1 MACAAVHVVCVV
13 SSLPQFFAHQL
24 IDTHDRATNT
34 TSTLS
39 QLDRD
44 RLATGFMLLL
54 LLLLLLL
61 VFSLSFLFSK
71 NCFLFLSSFFVVL
84 FLFLFFVLLSSAPR
98 LATNTTSTVSQLD
111 QQLIA
116 SFEYAVVYHWYVVCL
131 AVILPVPLLVGH
143 TRVVSLG
150 STPRRPGVR
159 SCRRATANITDSAQE
174 SSGETSPQC
183 PGSKYRHVGS
193 SFVRFVRW

>member
-24 IDTHDRATNT
+24 IDTHHLATNT

-39 QLDRD
+39 QIDRN

-54 LLLLLLL
+54 LLL
-61 VFSLSFLFSK
+61 VFSFSFLFSK
-71 NCFLFLSSFFVVL
+71 NFFLFLSSFFVVL

-143 TRVVSLG
+143 TRVVG
-150 STPRRPGVR
+150 STPRSPGVR
-159 SCRRATANITDSAQE
+159 CLTRLH
-174 SSGETSPQC
+174 SS
-183 PGSKYRHVGS
+183 
-193 SFVRFVRW
+193 